1 MKTIAIMGIIILCGG
16 VVSLA
21 SFYLDSENTGGKYSL
36 RELGEKYPTV
46 IDLNC
51 GVQSGELEYNK
62 LPARAKQ
69 VLENFT
75 QSDSILNID
84 CKKDKKYLP
93 DGYTPNELIDNMP

>member
-1 MKTIAIMGIIILCGG
+1 MKKVALIGIVILLGG
-16 VVSLA
+16 AASLVMY
-21 SFYLDSENTGGKYSL
+21 FTNPENSGDKYSL
-36 RELGEKYPTV
+36 QELGKKYPTV

-51 GVQSGELEYNK
+51 GVQSGELEYDK

-84 CKKDKKYLP
+84 CKK
-93 DGYTPNELIDNMP
+93 T